1 MPMDNDSKYTFNGS
15 QTLDK
20 VREDFAFCEVW
31 TDDTGQKLFVPV
43 TVGEVRVTVDERQP
57 GEDINKPLHHHLIAK
72 CWSEASGDS
81 SLDYIISKKEYL
93 EFINTHKRDEVRLN
107 IFLKY
112 SKEDLTVRKVRKT
125 KHIDVRMT
133 DDLYSQIC
141 KDAKACK
148 LDPSAYLRELAK
160 KKHPRKAL
168 SEEEFSVMQDFSAV
182 YHNYENFFNAT
193 KGIMRGMKPQQKLEY
208 IIEGNAY
215 KWWRKFLLEGL
226 PIMKRMIDGQRMY
239 SNNVWKDAK
248 GKQLPKYEREVIA
261 LVPHGTDEYKVVFAH
276 RLNPKGWT
284 GRNVDTGEI
293 THYQPQTYDAGG
305 WNQPDVAYWLDV
317 NIPKQEKQ
325 ED

>member
-1 MPMDNDSKYTFNGS
+1 MDNDSKYTFNGS

-43 TVGEVRVTVDERQP
+43 SVGEVRVTVDERQS

-81 SLDYIISKKEYL
+81 SLDYIISKK
-93 EFINTHKRDEVRLN
+93 
-107 IFLKY
+107 
-112 SKEDLTVRKVRKT
+112 TVRKVRKT

-168 SEEEFSVMQDFSAV
+168 SEEDHKR
-182 YHNYENFFNAT
+182 HN
-193 KGIMRGMKPQQKLEY
+193 
-208 IIEGNAY
+208 EGNDPTT
-215 KWWRKFLLEGL
+215 E
-226 PIMKRMIDGQRMY
+226 
-239 SNNVWKDAK
+239 
-248 GKQLPKYEREVIA
+248 
-261 LVPHGTDEYKVVFAH
+261 T
-276 RLNPKGWT
+276 
-284 GRNVDTGEI
+284 
-293 THYQPQTYDAGG
+293 
-305 WNQPDVAYWLDV
+305 
-317 NIPKQEKQ
+317 
-325 ED
+325 